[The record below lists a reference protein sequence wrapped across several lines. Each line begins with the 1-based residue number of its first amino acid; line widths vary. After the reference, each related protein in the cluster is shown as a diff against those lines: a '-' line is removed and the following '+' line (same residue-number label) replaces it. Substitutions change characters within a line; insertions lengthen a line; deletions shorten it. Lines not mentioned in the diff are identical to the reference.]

1 MIRNLLIAL
10 FILSFTFHSFSQ
22 KNEIYKATIHL
33 VNGAKIKGLLER
45 ADENGLK
52 IKTKND
58 LRVIKSEEI
67 SKIQIAPSRS
77 VYRSINT
84 GIAIGAVVG
93 AILPFTASDDQLT
106 SEAKVFAMVATVPI
120 CAFFGGFYASL
131 ISRVSLRNTSF
142 ANINKPEVYKFIKPQ
157 LQQFTSE
164 VE

>member
-1 MIRNLLIAL
+1 MMTRNLLIAL
-10 FILSFTFHSFSQ
+10 FILSFTFDSFSQ
-22 KNEIYKATIHL
+22 KKEIYKATIHL
-33 VNGAKIKGLLER
+33 VNGVKIKGLLER
-45 ADENGLK
+45 ADENGVK

-131 ISRVSLRNTSF
+131 ISRVSLRNTS
-142 ANINKPEVYKFIKPQ
+142 
-157 LQQFTSE
+157 L
-164 VE
+164 